1 MPLSKP
7 YPPTEISYGDWN
19 DLADNYAGKAATLIV
34 DVNGKGDYTSIQAA
48 VDALPT
54 TNAGEILV
62 KGGEYLL
69 TKVVKIDG
77 REDLVIRGVGKAT
90 RLKVANKVGCSI
102 TQDAAAGQKNV
113 VVSNGGSFQVGQH
126 VCIRDSANY
135 MVNVIA
141 SINGNTL
148 TMEDVLEETY
158 YAANGGW
165 IYTCHSAVYVTGGSK
180 RVRITNL
187 LVDGNRLNQE
197 FGRTGYYPKEHQ
209 GDGVRVSDGCE
220 AVLVDHCWVKSAI
233 AHGVCLGG
241 TGHRVFSN
249 ECWDNGYDGI
259 NAEPSCDEILIANN
273 YSHDQA
279 AGGWNGIQ
287 FGYSTYA
294 TGNGLITG
302 NVCENNRQGIAAQG
316 GHGVQIIGNLLKN
329 NVEDGIEL
337 YSMDRFTVNGNIITG
352 ADDLSDMT
360 NAGIHV
366 EAACSIG
373 TIAGN
378 VIELCAGI
386 GIYNEEG
393 AYVAIVGNVV
403 RKVVKHGIKVASNLT
418 ANGRDSTIAGNIVI
432 AADSGDTDTYDG
444 IVVCGD
450 RCVVQGNRVD
460 DCDRYFI
467 HIDPTADKTIVLGN
481 QCTPYT
487 GNAPVAVY
495 LDQGTNTMHEHN
507 IEE

>member
-1 MPLSKP
+1 MPLAKP
-7 YPPTEISYGDWN
+7 YPPTEISYTDWN
-19 DLADNYAGKAATLIV
+19 DLADHYAGKAATLIV

-69 TKVVKIDG
+69 TKVLKIDG

-90 RLKVANKVGCSI
+90 RLKVANKVGCII

-241 TGHRVFSN
+241 RGHRVINN
-249 ECWDNGYDGI
+249 EAWDCGYDGI
-259 NAEPSCDEILIANN
+259 NAEPSCDEVLIQGN
-273 YSHDQA
+273 YCHDQDPA
-279 AGGWNGIQ
+279 GWNGIQ
-287 FGYSTYA
+287 VGYITYA
-294 TGNGLITG
+294 TGAVSVVG
-302 NVCENNRQGIAAQG
+302 NICEDNRQGIAAQG
-316 GHGVQIIGNLLKN
+316 GSRAHIVGNVLKN
-329 NVEDGIEL
+329 NREDGIEV
-337 YSMDRFTVNGNIITG
+337 YSMDRFVISGNLITG
-352 ADDLSDMT
+352 ADDVSDMT
-360 NAGIHV
+360 NAGIHI
-366 EAACSIG
+366 EAASSIG
-373 TIAGN
+373 VVSGN
-378 VIELCAGI
+378 TIELCAGI
-386 GIYNEEG
+386 GIYCEEG
-393 AYVAIVGNVV
+393 AYVSITGNTI
-403 RKVVKHGIKVASNLT
+403 RKVGKHGIKVASNLT
-418 ANGRDSTIAGNIVI
+418 ANGRDCTIVGNVVMS
-432 AADSGDTDTYDG
+432 ADYNDTETYDG

-450 RCVVQGNRVD
+450 RCVVSGNRVD
-460 DCDRYFI
+460 DCDRYAI
-467 HIDPTADKTIVLGN
+467 HVDPTAEKTLVIGN
-481 QCTPYT
+481 QCTQYVGT
-487 GNAPVAVY
+487 C
-495 LDQGTNTMHEHN
+495 LDYIVDEGTDSEVVHN
-507 IEE
+507 ITV